1 MVVEPQC
8 QEPSGRE
15 ARAGHNPCR
24 KAKAKGTINREPP
37 RPADPPVDYP
47 DRFEAL
53 TGRSLRECPHCR
65 TGVMVVID
73 SIARFT
79 VCQPVPDTS

>member
-1 MVVEPQC
+1 MAP
-8 QEPSGRE
+8 
-15 ARAGHNPCR
+15 AA
-24 KAKAKGTINREPP
+24 
-37 RPADPPVDYP
+37 PADPSADYR

-65 TGVMVVID
+65 TGFMVVIG